1 MNNEN
6 APSLASLLK
15 QGCQVTHFR
24 NSRGWIETPDG
35 RHFKPEPNKV
45 RFVHGMNRPFVY
57 TPKINKSVAA
67 VIARALKKL
76 F

>member
-35 RHFKPEPNKV
+35 RHFKPEPDRV
-45 RFVHGMNRPFVY
+45 RFIKGMNKPFVY
-57 TPKINKSVAA
+57 TKKINKG
-67 VIARALKKL
+67 L
-76 F
+76 FNVLLGLFR